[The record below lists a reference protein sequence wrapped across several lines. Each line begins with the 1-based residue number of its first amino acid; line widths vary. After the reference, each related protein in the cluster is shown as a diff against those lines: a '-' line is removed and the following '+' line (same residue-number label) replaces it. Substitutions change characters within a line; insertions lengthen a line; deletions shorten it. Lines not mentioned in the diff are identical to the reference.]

1 MVPEP
6 SNLRAAV
13 KREKCDRHTLR
24 NPREKHQEAHAQPLV
39 PAPQGPA
46 AGSVRTQKGP
56 RWPGSTMRLTMT
68 PSFLVLNKGGLA
80 LSFARVTRVT
90 QARGAP
96 GGGTWAAQCPVHSRS
111 GPSCA
116 GAWKSRELSSSV
128 REIFLSPHHAQ
139 GGRRLGVIH
148 FPRSTQHGELDTRPD
163 TEPYS
168 EQAPPRGVRW
178 DCR

>member
-1 MVPEP
+1 M
-6 SNLRAAV
+6 AAV
-13 KREKCDRHTLR
+13 KREKCDRHA
-24 NPREKHQEAHAQPLV
+24 PRSPQEKHQEAHAQPLV

-46 AGSVRTQKGP
+46 AGSVRTRKGP

-68 PSFLVLNKGGLA
+68 PSFLVFNKGGLRSA
-80 LSFARVTRVT
+80 LPGSLGSLRQGLEDVF
-90 QARGAP
+90 ARGAP
-96 GGGTWAAQCPVHSRS
+96 GGGAWAAQCPVHSRS

-128 REIFLSPHHAQ
+128 REIFLSHHHAR

-168 EQAPPRGVRW
+168 EQAPPRGVRR